1 MKLYAG
7 NTGLA
12 GQLLETAFAFL
23 RNEGLQP
30 VDCMALV
37 YGQLAGGI
45 DVSPAQQ
52 VALHDYLRQVL
63 AANDGEQ
70 RPETAGVPC
79 GIHSID

>member
-7 NTGLA
+7 NAGLA
-12 GQLLETAFAFL
+12 RQLLETAFAIL

-37 YGQLAGGI
+37 YGQLTGGI

-52 VALHDYLRQVL
+52 AALEDFLKQVL
-63 AANDGEQ
+63 NI
-70 RPETAGVPC
+70 PC
-79 GIHSID
+79 CKSGLSE